1 MSITQMALT
10 LRKSVSHD
18 SKAVS
23 TRQKWMRATLS
34 AFQTNDAILFNE
46 DGESVRKLPSFTA
59 LQSQTE
65 NYQTVDRWLTGAG

>member
-1 MSITQMALT
+1 MALT

-34 AFQTNDAILFNE
+34 AFQTNNAILFNE